1 MVVNEAS
8 NLQPVIRKGDRLAV
22 SLRNMIEQTN
32 YTHNY
37 SFNRDLL
44 SLQQTGIIDKITF
57 DAISR
62 DLEC

>member
-1 MVVNEAS
+1 
-8 NLQPVIRKGDRLAV
+8 
-22 SLRNMIEQTN
+22 MIEQTN